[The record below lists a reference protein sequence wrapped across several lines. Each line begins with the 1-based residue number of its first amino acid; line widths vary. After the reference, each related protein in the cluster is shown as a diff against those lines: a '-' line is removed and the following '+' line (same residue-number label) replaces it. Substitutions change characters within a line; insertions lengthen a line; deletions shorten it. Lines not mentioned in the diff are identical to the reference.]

1 MVREGQRMA
10 WSFSRGSSAQELLD
24 SVASAAKVS
33 MPEASEVFSFA
44 AVSSAANFTNSNVA
58 QPERGNEVR
67 KAAVAGRFYPSA
79 SGALAA
85 ILKKC
90 LGDIPATK
98 ESWPAVMIP
107 HAGLQFSGKIA
118 ADVLKRIEIPETVII
133 IGPKHTPLGVDW
145 AVAPHA
151 KWELSNGVLSGD
163 VELAQRLVDKID
175 GLELDASAHAQ
186 EHSIELALPL
196 LRELSPDT
204 KVVGVV
210 MGSGN
215 LKRCITFGQQL
226 ALMISELEKP
236 PLLII
241 SSDMN
246 HFATDEENRRLDEMA
261 LVAMESMDPK
271 KLFDT
276 VRSNN
281 ISMCGM
287 LPAVVVMETL
297 LSMDTL
303 DKTERTGY
311 ATSAEV
317 TDDTSR
323 VVGYAG
329 MLLG

>member
-1 MVREGQRMA
+1 M
-10 WSFSRGSSAQELLD
+10 
-24 SVASAAKVS
+24 
-33 MPEASEVFSFA
+33 
-44 AVSSAANFTNSNVA
+44 
-58 QPERGNEVR
+58 
-67 KAAVAGRFYPSA
+67 
-79 SGALAA
+79 
-85 ILKKC
+85 
-90 LGDIPATK
+90 
-98 ESWPAVMIP
+98 
-107 HAGLQFSGKIA
+107 
-118 ADVLKRIEIPETVII
+118 
-133 IGPKHTPLGVDW
+133 GVDW

-151 KWELSNGVLSGD
+151 KWELSNGALSGD

-186 EHSIELALPL
+186 EHCIELALPL

-226 ALMISELEKP
+226 ALMLSELEKP

-303 DKTERTGY
+303 DKTERMGY